1 MGECRH
7 LPIYDPQFIFQ
18 LTEICERA
26 VAGDPQALFVL
37 GNLYD
42 AGRRVPRNETFAVR
56 MFRLAAQGG
65 SRAARLR
72 LTSMG
77 YGDYAGMQGPAI
89 SDGRKRF

>member
-1 MGECRH
+1 MAECRRF
-7 LPIYDPQFIFQ
+7 PVYDPQFIFQ

-26 VAGDPQALFVL
+26 VAGDPVALFVL

-42 AGRRVPRNETFAVR
+42 AGRRVPRNEALAVR
-56 MFRLAAQGG
+56 MFRLSAEGG
-65 SRAARLR
+65 NRAARLR

-77 YGDYAGMQGPAI
+77 YGTYAGAQGPAI